1 MGWTYRGDEQ
11 PVYNYQSTAE
21 ATLSKGVSPSKLG
34 TILTPRNMHTGNAPA
49 ISATPGSA
57 QTPVITETYL
67 AEIFVPA
74 TVSVTGIAVF
84 NGTDV
89 TGNVMLGIYDTLG
102 NLLGATASTAGSGTA
117 QYQRVPLTAA
127 LVLVGPATYYIGRQ
141 ASSATAR
148 PCAHTA
154 GNFGAGK
161 NTGDTYGT
169 LPTAPTIPT
178 TFTTALGPIA
188 SLY

>member
-1 MGWTYRGDEQ
+1 
-11 PVYNYQSTAE
+11 
-21 ATLSKGVSPSKLG
+21 
-34 TILTPRNMHTGNAPA
+34 MHTGNAPA
-49 ISATPGSA
+49 VSATPGSA

-67 AEIFVPA
+67 SEIFVPA
-74 TVSVTGIAVF
+74 TVTVTGIAVF

-89 TGNVMLGIYDTLG
+89 TGNIMLGIYDTLG

-117 QYQRVPLTAA
+117 QYQRIALTTP
-127 LVLVGPATYYIGRQ
+127 LVLTGPATYYIGRQ

-169 LPTAPTIPT
+169 LPVAPTIPT